1 MRSSRPH
8 SKARRK
14 EGGYFPRAGHL
25 HPAAHCPK
33 GQTTDPSLL
42 SSLFIPSV
50 SVVHDGRS
58 TLILS

>member
-1 MRSSRPH
+1 MRSSRPR
-8 SKARRK
+8 SKAGSK

-25 HPAAHCPK
+25 RPAAHCPK

-42 SSLFIPSV
+42 SPLFIPSF
-50 SVVHDGRS
+50 SVVHDGLS